1 MKAKD
6 RFGKAS
12 KVIYLKAKNATPC
25 PICGAAPELMVRVS
39 MANIVDFL
47 CACFEC
53 KEFSAW
59 SKDERE
65 AVDNWNKWRRESP
78 RVRLVRKV
86 FVTEIENGVPVAK

>member
-1 MKAKD
+1 MKAKY

-12 KVIYLKAKNATPC
+12 KVIYLKAENATPC
-25 PICGAAPELMVRVS
+25 PVCGAAPELLVRVS
-39 MANIVDFL
+39 MANIADFL

-65 AVDNWNKWRRESP
+65 
-78 RVRLVRKV
+78 RL
-86 FVTEIENGVPVAK
+86 TIGINGDGKAPGCDW